1 MSSLFWWPYFWSV
14 STGDIA
20 TRQLN
25 STRVALRY
33 SISTTLSG
41 WLSFACR
48 QNRWCG
54 CRRHISGHAI
64 FTNIQRHSNSI
75 YSTNNAHAYMITI
88 RSKNERN
95 SIHVRSL
102 HSLRPAYET
111 KTYRR
116 EKKSKRI
123 ERKENDSVKT
133 KRKKLNQIKM
143 LSEIADKQTNRF
155 INSSYW
161 TAHPTKC

>member
-1 MSSLFWWPYFWSV
+1 
-14 STGDIA
+14 
-20 TRQLN
+20 
-25 STRVALRY
+25 
-33 SISTTLSG
+33 
-41 WLSFACR
+41 
-48 QNRWCG
+48 
-54 CRRHISGHAI
+54 
-64 FTNIQRHSNSI
+64 
-75 YSTNNAHAYMITI
+75 MITI

-155 INSSYW
+155 INSSY
-161 TAHPTKC
+161 